1 MIDCSP
7 EASDGTARRGNRSIL
22 RHGRGR
28 VLRRFHLDELPQVVN
43 VVRGEMSLVGP
54 RPEHPVLAARLEREE
69 PGFCG
74 GCGHGPG
81 SWGWRRRAAPM
92 TAIRAAK
99 LHYDEL
105 YIRRMSPWLDIGLI
119 GACIARVLAGRGA
132 AGRTA
137 GRRAGACSGRC
148 FHPAP

>member
-1 MIDCSP
+1 MGLAQARCPYDCHP
-7 EASDGTARRGNRSIL
+7 RR
-22 RHGRGR
+22 
-28 VLRRFHLDELPQVVN
+28 E
-43 VVRGEMSLVGP
+43 
-54 RPEHPVLAARLEREE
+54 
-69 PGFCG
+69 
-74 GCGHGPG
+74 
-81 SWGWRRRAAPM
+81 
-92 TAIRAAK
+92 